1 MDFSYILAVMI
12 EEISRVIAEN
22 IVSFGELIG
31 QWLDEH
37 LVNVL
42 VIVLVAWIIK
52 RVGSRLVHQLLK
64 GTVRPDLYPTKTDR
78 DKRLKTLDGLIS
90 AVVKFAVFVV
100 AAFMIIGEINPGYT
114 AALFAGAGLITV
126 AIGFGA
132 QSLVKD
138 FVSGI
143 FIIVENQY
151 RVGDV
156 VTIAGASGTV
166 EEVTIRTTVLR
177 DLDGNAHHVPNG
189 LIEVTTNKTIG
200 FSRINEEIVV
210 GFDADVD
217 RVEHIINH
225 VGEEIS
231 ALTEFEKKI
240 KEPIHFASVKGYAI
254 NGLRI
259 GILGKTNPGDQWK
272 IRTEMYKR
280 LKREFD
286 KAKIE
291 VTSMAAMPAANG
303 SKKKSR

>member
-1 MDFSYILAVMI
+1 MI
-12 EEISRVIAEN
+12 EEISRLLAKN
-22 IVSFGELIG
+22 IVQLGDMIG
-31 QWLDEH
+31 RWLDTH

-42 VIVLVAWIIK
+42 VIILIAWIIK
-52 RVGSRLVHQLLK
+52 NVGTKIVHQLLK

-78 DKRLKTLDGLIS
+78 EKRLKTLDGLIS
-90 AVVKFAVFVV
+90 AVVKFAVFII
-100 AAFMIIGEINPGYT
+100 AMFMIIGEINPGYT

-126 AIGFGA
+126 AVGFGA

-156 VTIAGASGTV
+156 VSIAGVNGTV

-177 DLDGNAHHVPNG
+177 DMDGNAHHVPNG

-210 GFDADVD
+210 GFDSDID

-225 VGEEIS
+225 VGEEVAS
-231 ALTEFEKKI
+231 LTEFEKKI
-240 KEPIHFASVKGYAI
+240 KEPVHFASVKGYAV

-272 IRTEMYKR
+272 VRTEMYKR
-280 LKREFD
+280 LKKEFD
-286 KAKIE
+286 KANIE
-291 VTSMAAMPAANG
+291 VTNMVTGITPGNT
-303 SKKKSR
+303 SKKSKK